1 MIIKDIS
8 DGTGD
13 KIKDQLPLEDTE
25 DAILVII
32 DKDKWEI
39 RVYYEGSPATLVAID
54 SIMKS
59 ATDMFKE
66 QVKISDDESTE
77 EDKGLIN

>member
-1 MIIKDIS
+1 MTLTVKDIS

-13 KIKDQLPLEDTE
+13 KIKDQLPLEDNE
-25 DAILVII
+25 DAILVVV
-32 DKDKWEI
+32 DKEKWEI

-59 ATDMFKE
+59 ATEMFKE
-66 QVKISDDESTE
+66 QIKLEDQEVDE
-77 EDKGLIN
+77 GLVN

>member
-1 MIIKDIS
+1 MTLTVKDIS

-13 KIKDQLPLEDTE
+13 KIKDQLPLEDNE
-25 DAILVII
+25 DAILVVV
-32 DKDKWEI
+32 DKEKWEI

-59 ATDMFKE
+59 ATEMFKDQIKLE
-66 QVKISDDESTE
+66 DQEVDE
-77 EDKGLIN
+77 GLVN